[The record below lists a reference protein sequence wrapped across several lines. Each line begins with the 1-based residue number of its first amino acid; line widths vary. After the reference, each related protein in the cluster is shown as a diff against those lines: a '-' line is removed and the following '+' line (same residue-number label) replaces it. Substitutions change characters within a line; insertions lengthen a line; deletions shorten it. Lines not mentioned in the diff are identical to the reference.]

1 MNFFEHQER
10 ARRRTLLLAVYFI
23 LALLAIVL
31 TVGLCLY
38 LATLYM
44 SDGQYPLSDWLRSET
59 MLWCTGLTLL
69 VVLGGSVHK
78 AWQLRRGGV
87 ALAELLAADEVPPDT
102 LDHDNRQLRNVVEE
116 MAIASGI
123 PAPRTFI
130 LSHEKAIN
138 AMVAGFRPTEAV
150 VFVTQGAVDQL
161 SRDQLQGVIAHEFS
175 HIFNADMRLNM
186 RLMSVLAGILAIGK
200 VGEFL
205 LHGSTRIRHR
215 HDSGKSSVSGVI
227 FVMLLGVALMVIGYL
242 GLFFGRLIKA
252 AISRQRELLADAS
265 SVQFT
270 RNPAGIASALIK
282 IRNQG
287 GSFLNTVHGEDM
299 SHMCF
304 GAAVPFRW
312 QALLATHP
320 PVDDRLRALGGE
332 WLARARVRQRQGAA
346 TDTASTPASTT
357 ALPGAASAFAG
368 SAATVAAAGS
378 RPSRP
383 MARQIGNVGAE
394 QLGYA
399 QSLLQSIPA
408 DLRQRL
414 RHPANARWLVCALI
428 ISQSRSSAEELAAT
442 LPLSQLEHQEV
453 LALTQ
458 QCSALGSR
466 LRLPLIDLALP
477 ALKQLE
483 ASDRRHFLTVLT
495 ALSHHDGR
503 LSLFEFCLTR
513 ILAEHLAERADRAP
527 DIRFRRYG
535 QLANQL
541 QLVLSIMVH
550 ASGARAE
557 AATELF
563 QRAAGALL
571 PAGRGLLEKKRCRLD
586 TLELA
591 LTDLRD
597 MLPMLKGPLIQGLAD
612 IVLSDGKVQVAEA
625 ELLRAIATLI
635 DCPLPPLHGV
645 S

>member
-10 ARRRTLLLAVYFI
+10 ARRRTLLLATYFL
-23 LALLAIVL
+23 LAMTAIVL
-31 TVGLCLY
+31 AVGLCLY
-38 LATLYM
+38 LAALYM
-44 SDGQYPLSDWLRSET
+44 NGGQYPLADWLRSDA
-59 MLWCTGLTLL
+59 MLWSSGLTLL
-69 VVLGGSVHK
+69 VVLAGSAHK
-78 AWQLRRGGV
+78 AWQLRRGGI

-102 LDHDNRQLRNVVEE
+102 IDHDNRQLRNVVEE

-130 LSHEKAIN
+130 LSHEPAIN

-150 VFVTQGAVDQL
+150 VFVTQGAIDQL
-161 SRDQLQGVIAHEFS
+161 SRDELQGVIAHEFS

-205 LHGSTRIRHR
+205 LHGNTRIRHR
-215 HDSGKSSVSGVI
+215 HDSGKSSVSSVLFMI
-227 FVMLLGVALMVIGYL
+227 LLGLALMVIGYL

-270 RNPAGIASALIK
+270 RNPAGIANALIK
-282 IRNQG
+282 IRNQN

-304 GAAVPFRW
+304 GATVPFHW

-320 PVDDRLRALGGE
+320 PVDERLKALGGE
-332 WLARARVRQRQGAA
+332 WLARARVRQRQDAPAATAAATVSQGAA
-346 TDTASTPASTT
+346 TAGAG
-357 ALPGAASAFAG
+357 AFAAVGGAAA
-368 SAATVAAAGS
+368 VAAPM
-378 RPSRP
+378 RPLANR
-383 MARQIGNVGAE
+383 IGKVDTV

-399 QSLLQSIPA
+399 QSLLESIPTP
-408 DLRQRL
+408 LRQRL
-414 RHPANARWLVCALI
+414 RQPESARWLVCALI
-428 ISQSRSSAEELAAT
+428 VSQSRSEAATLTAT
-442 LPLSQLEHQEV
+442 LPLSGLEKQEV
-453 LALTQ
+453 LTLAQ
-458 QCSALGSR
+458 QCQQLGTR

-477 ALKQLE
+477 ALKQLD
-483 ASDRRHFLTVLT
+483 ADDRHRFLDVLT
-495 ALSHHDGR
+495 SLSHHDGR

-513 ILAEHLAERADRAP
+513 ILADHLGDRADRAP
-527 DIRFRRYG
+527 RIRFRRYG

-550 ASGARAE
+550 ASGARDD
-557 AATELF
+557 AARELF
-563 QRAAGALL
+563 QRAAGGLL
-571 PAGRGLLEKKRCRLD
+571 PAGRHLLEKKRCRLD
-586 TLELA
+586 TLESA

-597 MLPMLKGPLIQGLAD
+597 MLPMLKSPLLQGLAD
-612 IVLSDGKVQVAEA
+612 IVLADGKIQVAEA

-635 DCPLPPLHGV
+635 DCPLPPLQHTT
-645 S
+645 